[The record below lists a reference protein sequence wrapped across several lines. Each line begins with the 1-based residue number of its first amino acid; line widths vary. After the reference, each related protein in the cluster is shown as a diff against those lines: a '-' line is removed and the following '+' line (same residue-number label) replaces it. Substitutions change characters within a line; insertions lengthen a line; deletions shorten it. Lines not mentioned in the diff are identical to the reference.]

1 MNLVTEYY
9 SKILFIFRCTLCEI
23 ELDVFSFKEQER
35 RRIKGFENDTLPLK
49 RVDDAIHNKA
59 VSYDDPKVKHI
70 V

>member
-1 MNLVTEYY
+1 MCSALKN
-9 SKILFIFRCTLCEI
+9 R
-23 ELDVFSFKEQER
+23 KEEGS
-35 RRIKGFENDTLPLK
+35 KGFENDTLPLK